1 MHVSHAE
8 NDMPVVLKRPTVV
21 SNAPPKKLNLLV
33 HALMF
38 GAAILFAGLLRLTYG
53 LDLSPGLF

>member
-1 MHVSHAE
+1 MVSNAE
-8 NDMPVVLKRPTVV
+8 NVMPVALKRPTIV
-21 SNAPPKKLNLLV
+21 SKAPPKKLNLLV

-38 GAAILFAGLLRLTYG
+38 GAATLFVGLLLLTYG

>member
-1 MHVSHAE
+1 
-8 NDMPVVLKRPTVV
+8 MPVVLKRPTVV